1 MSTGSRS
8 YLEALHDDHIASCG
22 QCLRGGREEKG
33 FESEAVDAAA
43 AAFAAMT
50 PATQGAVVAAL
61 VKLMRPSQLRCLA
74 ATVARITRV
83 DFISSLSPELS
94 LRVLQYLDAKSLCR
108 AAQVAHTWGRLADD
122 DLIWHRMCEQH
133 IDKKCKTCGWGLPI
147 IRNSG
152 RRASPVP
159 PPQQLAIPPS
169 STETSTTTS
178 TAGTKRKRL
187 DSDPTDN
194 SSSSANQV
202 SPSQLPSP
210 VQSQSST
217 TIPKRR
223 LWKNIYAER
232 LIVERNWRKPQFR
245 ASRFIGHTDGIMSMQ
260 FNDCKQRFV
269 TGGHDN
275 IIRVW
280 DAETNKCIKELTGH
294 TQGVSGVQF
303 DDQIIIS
310 CSLDRTV
317 RIWSMKT
324 FEMIRTFDNFRDGV
338 VCLHFVDELLA
349 TGCADATIRIINLH
363 TGKFFH
369 LRGHTDWVNKVQIYK
384 KEYLFSCSDDRSV
397 RMWDIATK
405 TVVREFV
412 GHHDQ
417 VQSLSISLPVPRSA
431 RASIESLG
439 GSPKLVTGSTDKFV
453 KVWDIETG
461 KCLHTLYGHE
471 DGVMCVASDTLRVVS
486 GSHDDTVIVWDL
498 ESGKRIHSMEMA
510 GQSRGNTVD
519 GGATGGVINC
529 VQLSDTKVLTGGED
543 GVISVYDFYPD
554 DLFE

>member
-1 MSTGSRS
+1 MSSCNNH
-8 YLEALHDDHIASCG
+8 LEALHDDHIASCV
-22 QCLRGGREEKG
+22 QCLEAGGEQKG
-33 FESEAVDAAA
+33 LESEAVDAAA

-61 VKLMRPSQLRCLA
+61 VRLMRPSQLRCLA

-83 DFISSLSPELS
+83 DFVQITPISSLSPELS
-94 LRVLQYLDAKSLCR
+94 LRILQYLDAKSLCR
-108 AAQVAHTWGRLADD
+108 AAQIARVWARLADD

-159 PPQQLAIPPS
+159 PAQQLAIPFTATNATT
-169 STETSTTTS
+169 TETTTATIS
-178 TAGTKRKRL
+178 TKRKRL

-194 SSSSANQV
+194 LSSSSSNQI
-202 SPSQLPSP
+202 SLSQLPSP
-210 VQSQSST
+210 IQFQPPT

-245 ASRFIGHTDGIMSMQ
+245 ASRFVGHTDGIMSMQ

-280 DAETNKCIKELTGH
+280 DSETNKCIKELTGH

-338 VCLHFVDELLA
+338 VCLHYVDELLA
-349 TGCADATIRIINLH
+349 TGCADTTIRIINLN

-369 LRGHTDWVNKVQIYK
+369 LRGHIDWVNKVQIYK
-384 KEYLFSCSDDRSV
+384 KQYLFSCSDDHGV
-397 RMWDIATK
+397 RMWDISTK
-405 TVVREFV
+405 TVVREFI

-431 RASIESLG
+431 RASVESLG

-453 KVWDIETG
+453 KIWDIETG

-486 GSHDDTVIVWDL
+486 GSHDNKVIVWDL
-498 ESGKRIHSMEMA
+498 ESGKRIHSMEMERQSKINFTNSA
-510 GQSRGNTVD
+510 GTN
-519 GGATGGVINC
+519 GGIINC

-543 GVISVYDFYPD
+543 GVIS
-554 DLFE
+554 